1 MTFANSEGRVSTE
14 KYRRWARTVKKGTVI
29 KLPKV
34 TKTGYKAAW
43 ETKISDK
50 TKQYNPGSKVTI
62 KKNIKFCLKFYK
74 KDSKQIGTSANSG
87 TKTQNNTS
95 GAKLYKNNGTF
106 WKTLTTVRNQKAV
119 FPSVTTG
126 NGDMFLGWSRKKGK
140 ISDPEYYAGDAIP
153 NLSGKYYMVVFKKS
167 QDTAPTERKTQ
178 SKYEYVY
185 LVGDSRTLGL
195 RNALKS
201 QFPENTKFIFKAGEG
216 LRWFKKSGFSALY
229 KDVKSQPKNIKK
241 AVIINLGVNDLNNTT
256 AYVKYMK
263 NIAKKLK
270 GYNCTMYYLSVNPV
284 NNAMI
289 TKYRGHSTNSKTEAK
304 VLAFN
309 KYIYNKLCSGKKAPF
324 SYINTYG
331 MLRKNGCIS
340 NKNNAGIFD
349 GVHYSN
355 ETYLRIYDYCM
366 RVLNR

>member
-1 MTFANSEGRVSTE
+1 
-14 KYRRWARTVKKGTVI
+14 
-29 KLPKV
+29 
-34 TKTGYKAAW
+34 
-43 ETKISDK
+43 
-50 TKQYNPGSKVTI
+50 
-62 KKNIKFCLKFYK
+62 
-74 KDSKQIGTSANSG
+74 
-87 TKTQNNTS
+87 
-95 GAKLYKNNGTF
+95 
-106 WKTLTTVRNQKAV
+106 
-119 FPSVTTG
+119 
-126 NGDMFLGWSRKKGK
+126 MFLGWSRKKGK
-140 ISDPEYYAGDAIP
+140 TSDPEYYAGDAIP

-167 QDTAPTERKTQ
+167 QDTAPTVRAAQNKFAH
-178 SKYEYVY
+178 VY
-185 LVGDSRTLGL
+185 FVGDSRTLGL

-201 QFPENTKFIFKAGEG
+201 QAPENTKFIFKAGEG

-324 SYINTYG
+324 NYINTYG
-331 MLRKNGCIS
+331 MLRKNGWIS

-349 GVHYSN
+349 GVHYSK

-366 RVLNR
+366 RVLKR

>member
-1 MTFANSEGRVSTE
+1 
-14 KYRRWARTVKKGTVI
+14 
-29 KLPKV
+29 
-34 TKTGYKAAW
+34 
-43 ETKISDK
+43 
-50 TKQYNPGSKVTI
+50 
-62 KKNIKFCLKFYK
+62 
-74 KDSKQIGTSANSG
+74 
-87 TKTQNNTS
+87 
-95 GAKLYKNNGTF
+95 
-106 WKTLTTVRNQKAV
+106 
-119 FPSVTTG
+119 
-126 NGDMFLGWSRKKGK
+126 MFLGWSRKKGK

-229 KDVKSQPKNIKK
+229 KEVKSQPKNIKK

-331 MLRKNGCIS
+331 MLRKNGWIS

>member
-1 MTFANSEGRVSTE
+1 MGSNCKEGDSDQ
-14 KYRRWARTVKKGTVI
+14 AS
-29 KLPKV
+29 KV

-74 KDSKQIGTSANSG
+74 KDSTQTGTSANSG
-87 TKTQNNTS
+87 TKTQNNNS

-126 NGDMFLGWSRKKGK
+126 NGDMFRDGHVKKARHLIRSTMWVIRFQIFRGNIIWSYSRKVRIRLRQREKLK
-140 ISDPEYYAGDAIP
+140 VSM
-153 NLSGKYYMVVFKKS
+153 SMV
-167 QDTAPTERKTQ
+167 D
-178 SKYEYVY
+178 

-195 RNALKS
+195 RNALKCQS
-201 QFPENTKFIFKAGEG
+201 PENTKFVFKAGEG

-304 VLAFN
+304 VLGFAH

-331 MLRKNGCIS
+331 MLRKNGWIS